1 MQPIGKEVVDVAK
14 KIGGAVAVRNA
25 LGLDMIAYLA
35 KLPNMPAARTRARS
49 ELRAQVV
56 KALAHSSRILI
67 AEALIDGE
75 RCVYDLTK
83 VVGSDMSTVSKHL
96 AIMKAAGLVEV
107 DKRGLNVF
115 YRLRCPCL
123 GDFFRCVDTINRGHM
138 NALKHAAA

>member
-1 MQPIGKEVVDVAK
+1 MQPIGKEVVDLAK
-14 KIGGAVAVRNA
+14 KIGGTVAARNA

-35 KLPNMPAARTRARS
+35 KLPNMPAAKTRARS

-83 VVGSDMSTVSKHL
+83 IVGSDMSTVSKHL
-96 AIMKAAGLVEV
+96 AVMKAAGLVEV